1 MVRKILTIGALGL
14 VLATASCRNPDDR
27 LLSAVAQYAAQ

>member
-14 VLATASCRNPDDR
+14 VLAVSSCRNPDDR
-27 LLSAVAQYAAQ
+27 MLSAAAQYAAQ